1 MDIFTARLN
10 SVDNRI
16 CESTDLV
23 NEENMFFEVTLDF
36 SGGTESTILDSING
50 TECEYIPVGTISAKL
65 EE

>member
-1 MDIFTARLN
+1 
-10 SVDNRI
+10 
-16 CESTDLV
+16 
-23 NEENMFFEVTLDF
+23 MFFEVTLDF